1 MPNTALS
8 RCKSFLGFRTK
19 TTCEENLHLEERSR
33 SAEDN
38 FILKTDCSNLKKPVK
53 TNVKRSKSMD
63 AFKRSIFPASSR
75 KEPMTKSYS
84 HYCKNKIDY
93 VKKWQKE
100 SMQYEVASLQ
110 QLQQQPIKN
119 KYILNK
125 NKSFYS
131 LYFWLYRQINMQSKE
146 IDYSLRF
153 QF

>member
-1 MPNTALS
+1 
-8 RCKSFLGFRTK
+8 
-19 TTCEENLHLEERSR
+19 
-33 SAEDN
+33 
-38 FILKTDCSNLKKPVK
+38 
-53 TNVKRSKSMD
+53 
-63 AFKRSIFPASSR
+63 
-75 KEPMTKSYS
+75 MTKSYS

-131 LYFWLYRQINMQSKE
+131 LYFWLNLGK
-146 IDYSLRF
+146 
-153 QF
+153 